1 MRTNDQIT
9 SILQYSD
16 ISLFL
21 GADEYEIEKYYNWID
36 ETDRLELIYILTD
49 VLRYFQPYYN
59 SLNTAIQAYVPGY
72 AGNPTYDR
80 LVGFIYSYIG
90 KWVQNAAI
98 ISGNA
103 TGIVTG
109 QPTTSIITNVVY
121 SVTITNKSYTAT
133 GGETGLTYADMVGK
147 SLVYMS
153 RGGVTVNQIITSG
166 TPSTDQVLWNTS
178 AGQITFGT
186 ALGAGVNIVSLFN

>member
-1 MRTNDQIT
+1 MRTNSQIT
-9 SILQYSD
+9 SILQYAD

-21 GADEYEIEKYYNWID
+21 GADEYEIEKFYNWID

-80 LVGFIYSYIG
+80 LIGFIYGYIG
-90 KWVQNAAI
+90 QWVQNAAI
-98 ISGNA
+98 ISGST

-109 QPTTSIITNVVY
+109 QPTSSIISNVVY
-121 SVTITNKSYTAT
+121 SVTITNKSFTAT
-133 GGETGLTYADMVGK
+133 GGETGLTYTDMVGK

-166 TPSTDQVLWNTS
+166 TPSTDQVLWNT
-178 AGQITFGT
+178 AGGQITFGT

>member
-109 QPTTSIITNVVY
+109 HPTTSIITNVVY

>member
-1 MRTNDQIT
+1 MRTNSQIT

-80 LVGFIYSYIG
+80 LIGFIYSYIG
-90 KWVQNAAI
+90 QWVQNAAI
-98 ISGNA
+98 VSGSTA
-103 TGIVTG
+103 GIVTG
-109 QPTTSIITNVVY
+109 QPTSSIITNVVT

-133 GGETGLTYADMVGK
+133 GGETGITYTDMVGK
-147 SLVYMS
+147 SLVYLS

-166 TPSTDQVLWNTS
+166 IPSTDQVLWNYLT
-178 AGQITFGT
+178 GQITFGT

>member
-16 ISLFL
+16 IALFL
-21 GADEYEIEKYYNWID
+21 GADEYEIEKFYNWID

-80 LVGFIYSYIG
+80 LVGFIYGYIG

-98 ISGNA
+98 ISGSG

-109 QPTTSIITNVVY
+109 QPTSSIITNVVS

-133 GGETGLTYADMVGK
+133 GGEAGLTYTDMVGK

-166 TPSTDQVLWNTS
+166 TPSTDQVLWNS
-178 AGQITFGT
+178 AGGQITFGT

>member
-80 LVGFIYSYIG
+80 LIGFIYSYIG

-103 TGIVTG
+103 TGIVIG

-133 GGETGLTYADMVGK
+133 GGETGLTYTDMVGK

-153 RGGVTVNQIITSG
+153 RGGVAVNQIITSG
-166 TPSTDQVLWNTS
+166 TPSTDQVLWNS
-178 AGQITFGT
+178 AGGQITFGT